1 MSTTTNTAD
10 RLSGKTIGTVL
21 LWAIVVASLCA
32 FALAPLFLDADRWG
46 DDLVRQS
53 VRLALLYY
61 GVAAAFMLTLRPQE
75 WFPVVGR
82 ARLARGFWCAA
93 YAAYLI
99 HLAMAF
105 HYYHHWSHADAVD
118 HTREVAGVGEGIYV
132 SHLFTLCWGAD
143 VLYWLLAPA
152 GYARRSAWI
161 GCVLHAFM
169 VFIIFNGTVVY
180 ETGFIRWAGLTLL
193 ATLAILWFRRLLLP
207 RKAEGGLELIRVD

>member
-1 MSTTTNTAD
+1 MTNRFFNTSAVTA
-10 RLSGKTIGTVL
+10 L
-21 LWAIVVASLCA
+21 LGSIVVASLCA
-32 FALAPLFLDADRWG
+32 FAFAPFILDAERWG

-61 GVAAAFMLTLRPQE
+61 GIAACLMLTMGPDD
-75 WFPVVGR
+75 WFPLNIK

-118 HTREVAGVGEGIYV
+118 HTREVAGVGEGIYM

-143 VLYWLLAPA
+143 VLYWICSPQ
-152 GYARRSAWI
+152 GYAQRSSWI
-161 GCVLHAFM
+161 GRLLHGFM
-169 VFIIFNGTVVY
+169 VFIVFNGTVVY
-180 ETGFIRWAGLTLL
+180 ETGFIRWAGLALVG
-193 ATLAILWFRRLLLP
+193 TLAVLWVRRILLS
-207 RKAEGGLELIRVD
+207 RKASPGLELVRFD

>member
-1 MSTTTNTAD
+1 MAESSSRKLAPN
-10 RLSGKTIGTVL
+10 LLIWTIV
-21 LWAIVVASLCA
+21 AASLCA
-32 FALAPLFLDADRWG
+32 FAIAPLFLDADRWG

-61 GVAAAFMLTLRPQE
+61 GIAAALMLTLRPQD
-75 WFPVVGR
+75 WFPLIRR
-82 ARLARGFWCAA
+82 AQIARGFWCAA
-93 YAAYLI
+93 YTAYLI
-99 HLAMAF
+99 HLAMSF

-143 VLYWLLAPA
+143 VLYWLLSPA
-152 GYARRSAWI
+152 GYARRGAWI
-161 GCVLHAFM
+161 GWLLHAFM

-193 ATLAILWFRRLLLP
+193 ATLAIFWFRKLLLL
-207 RKAEGGLELIRVD
+207 RKADSGLELRRVG